1 MDMATA
7 INSKCKGARIALAK
21 AARAQAIMAAF
32 RSTNIKQIDYDTDI
46 ARIDR

>member
-1 MDMATA
+1 MDMDTVTS
-7 INSKCKGARIALAK
+7 SKRKGARIALAK

-46 ARIDR
+46 ARID